1 MLENLLVVM
10 RSVILL
16 ILISLNISR
25 EFPLDDYIYLDDLD
39 SSLHDDIIFEDYK
52 EDLYQDSEKK
62 VQIRSVIKD
71 PVYRWKDGIIYYYI
85 DEVFTTIQRA
95 HIIQQMEEIAN
106 VTCLQF
112 KPKTKTSS
120 DYVHIMGRSNGC
132 HSQVGRRGGR
142 QVLNLKP
149 SALNTGCFRKGV
161 VKHEM
166 MHTIG
171 FYHEHNAPDRDDYI
185 TINWENIQDDKI
197 ICLITEGESSARMVF
212 IRLHPGIRMLL
223 LDKEID

>member
-1 MLENLLVVM
+1 MNSIAGIVVRSWHCSGEIGEKFFLLFRDFFKYLFIGKDLIHEPKSTWSMLENLLVVM

-85 DEVFTTIQRA
+85 DEVFSKWFFP
-95 HIIQQMEEIAN
+95 EILVTGGKVVRCPFVCEILHFLLVWN
-106 VTCLQF
+106 VTS
-112 KPKTKTSS
+112 P
-120 DYVHIMGRSNGC
+120 
-132 HSQVGRRGGR
+132 
-142 QVLNLKP
+142 
-149 SALNTGCFRKGV
+149 
-161 VKHEM
+161 
-166 MHTIG
+166 
-171 FYHEHNAPDRDDYI
+171 
-185 TINWENIQDDKI
+185 
-197 ICLITEGESSARMVF
+197 ESSVDWDLYLSNHLFGRF
-212 IRLHPGIRMLL
+212 F
-223 LDKEID
+223 